1 MSSWSNFFLF
11 QAGGLGGGGR
21 GSKNIRELS
30 SRLVRVLQVVNRVL
44 LVAT

>member
-11 QAGGLGGGGR
+11 QAGGLGGGGLEKHSR
-21 GSKNIRELS
+21 IE

>member
-11 QAGGLGGGGR
+11 QAGGLGGGG
-21 GSKNIRELS
+21 SKNIRELS
-30 SRLVRVLQVVNRVL
+30 SRPVRVLQVVNRVL